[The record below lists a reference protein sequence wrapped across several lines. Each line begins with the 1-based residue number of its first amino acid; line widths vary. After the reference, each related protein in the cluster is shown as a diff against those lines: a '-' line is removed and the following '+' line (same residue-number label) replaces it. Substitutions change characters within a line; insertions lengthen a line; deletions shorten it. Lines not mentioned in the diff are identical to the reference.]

1 MAKRNRRIRAD
12 RIIVIILFA
21 ILFAGLLSYG
31 AYSLYNFLGKEKTN
45 KPNIPEI
52 VNPDPIETSKGIVV
66 TQGDYDVY
74 IDDTDKLGFNFVVAS
89 LTFSSEEPVSFDLSN
104 FQTSQK
110 YYLNDVSK
118 YLQKLENLGYSTA
131 KLGCVSTVSST
142 ENEYTCKIFIP
153 YTTSDTTLRL
163 LNAVDAS
170 MIVYDL
176 DHNIKYLSSLK
187 IDDIV
192 EDKTIEVNNTSITI
206 ADSYISTMMIHN
218 GSEYTV
224 GSNMAVYT
232 FEIYVSE
239 IEGNVLIN
247 EAYFVPDGTN
257 EKSQCMTADFSS
269 IKADNALGKKLT
281 VGNNGALFFEMP
293 TSVGST
299 SGTLWIG
306 LSNKLGE
313 LVKVSTNLE

>member
-1 MAKRNRRIRAD
+1 MAKRKRVRVD
-12 RIIVIILFA
+12 RIIVVILLA

-31 AYSLYNFLGKEKTN
+31 AYTLYGLLPKKNPT
-45 KPNIPEI
+45 KPNVPEI
-52 VNPDPIETSKGIVV
+52 TNPDPIDTTKGIKV
-66 TQGDYDVY
+66 TLNDYDVY

-118 YLQKLENLGYSTA
+118 YLQKMEDLGYSTS
-131 KLGCVSTVSST
+131 KLECVSYVSST
-142 ENEYTCKIFIP
+142 ENEYTCKVFIP
-153 YTTSDTTLRL
+153 YTTNDSNLRL
-163 LNAVDAS
+163 LNATDAS
-170 MIVYDL
+170 MIAFDL

-187 IDDIV
+187 IDDIAT
-192 EDKTIEVNNTSITI
+192 DKTIEVNNTSITI
-206 ADSYISTMMIHN
+206 ADSYISTMMMHN

-257 EKSQCMTADFSS
+257 EKSECLSSDFSS

-293 TSVGST
+293 TSIGST